1 MSPGIKALRRVQI
14 GAELSA
20 GATTDVASTIWRGM
34 GVLKDNLEITNVE
47 EDIGILGGANRT
59 YIGKTGGEIQLTG
72 SSTFEQLP
80 YLFQSGIYATAPT
93 TDTSSA
99 KIWVWNVQAM
109 STDPIATS
117 DLQTYVIEGG
127 DNQQAEDMHYCFTK
141 ELKLSGEAGAS
152 IDVSATLEGRAVATT
167 TFTAS
172 LSVPTVED
180 ILFSKGLLYI
190 DPTSDAAGTTLKSN
204 TLLKMDLSFTTGWI
218 PVFAADGNTYFS
230 FVKRASDEMTLD
242 ITFEHDGTSV
252 AEKAYWR
259 SQTERVIRLKFAG
272 NALTTTDA
280 GATYDTKVLV
290 IDLYGKWQSFDAL
303 SDMDGNDTVV
313 GKFKV
318 GYSATAAKK
327 AVITIVNELATLP

>member
-1 MSPGIKALRRVQI
+1 MPGIKALRRVQI
-14 GAELSA
+14 GPELSP
-20 GATTDVASTIWRGM
+20 GATTDVATTIWRGM
-34 GVLKDNLEITNVE
+34 GVIKDNLEITFVE

-59 YIGKTGGEIQLTG
+59 YKGKTGGEIELSGTA
-72 SSTFEQLP
+72 TFEQLP
-80 YLFQSGIYATAPT
+80 YGFQSGIYATTPT
-93 TDTSSA
+93 TDTSSGLT
-99 KIWVWNVQAM
+99 WTWNVQSL

-127 DNQQAEDMHYCFTK
+127 DNQQAENMHYCFTK
-141 ELKLSGEAGAS
+141 ELKLSGEAGAA
-152 IDVSATLEGRAVATT
+152 IDLSMTLEGRDVAPT
-167 TFTAS
+167 TFTAG
-172 LSVPTVED
+172 LSIPSVED

-190 DPTSDAAGTTLKSN
+190 DQTSDAAGSTLKSN
-204 TLLKMDLSFTTGWI
+204 TLLKMDLTYTTGWV

-230 FVKRASDEMTLD
+230 FVKRQSDAITLD

-252 AEKAYWR
+252 AEKSAWR
-259 SQTERVIRLKFAG
+259 AQTERVIRLKFAG

-280 GATYDTKVLV
+280 GATYDTKILL
-290 IDLYGKWQSFDAL
+290 IDLYGKWESFDAL

-327 AVITIVNELATLP
+327 CVFTVVNELSSLP